1 MPMLAISTQKI
12 YLYQKSVNLHKSFE
26 GLSALAQNSF
36 PEKLLTGSLII
47 FINKPRDKL
56 KALYWDSDGL
66 AIWYKRLE
74 KGSFKIDKDGKTQLT
89 RREFLMI
96 LEGIKPKRLN
106 RRYSLQNN

>member
-1 MPMLAISTQKI
+1 MLSISSQKI
-12 YLYQKSVNLHKSFE
+12 YLYKRSVNLHKSFE
-26 GLSALAQNSF
+26 GLSYLAQQCF
-36 PEKLLTGSLII
+36 PEKLFNNSLII
-47 FINKPRDKL
+47 FVNKSRNKL

-74 KGSFKIDKDGKTQLT
+74 KGRFRIDKDGKTELT

-106 RRYSLQNN
+106 SRFSLQNN